1 MEMEKILKH
10 MAWANQEIIGKI
22 NVLPK
27 EALGAYAVNPDWTV
41 GNILRHIGS
50 ASNWYVWRLLDRG
63 TLKPEESKFWE
74 ARLKD
79 ADEEAPL
86 MQDISNVLTILKDSD
101 AWLLEQSL
109 RPDENVPREFQ
120 GEQHVFKRSTIL
132 SQAVHHATEHRAQA
146 VSALEI
152 RGFTSINLDEYDLWN
167 FSIKVE
173 KSA

>member
-1 MEMEKILKH
+1 MDMEKILKH

-22 NVLPK
+22 DELPK
-27 EALGAYAVNPDWTV
+27 EALDAYAVNSEWTV

-50 ASNWYVWRLLDRG
+50 ASNWYVWRLLDREAL
-63 TLKPEESKFWE
+63 TPEENTFWE

-79 ADEEAPL
+79 ADEAAPL

-101 AWLLEQSL
+101 SWLLEQSR
-109 RPDENVPREFQ
+109 RPDADVPREFQ
-120 GEQHVFKRSTIL
+120 GGEHVFKRSTIL

-152 RGFTSINLDEYDLWN
+152 RGFTSINLDEYDFWN
-167 FSIKVE
+167 FSIKVGQ
-173 KSA
+173 

>member
-1 MEMEKILKH
+1 MDMEKILKH

-22 NVLPK
+22 DELPK
-27 EALGAYAVNPDWTV
+27 EALDAYAVNSEWTV

-50 ASNWYVWRLLDRG
+50 ASNWYVWRLLDREAL
-63 TLKPEESKFWE
+63 TPEENTFWE

-79 ADEEAPL
+79 ADEAAPL
-86 MQDISNVLTILKDSD
+86 MQDISNVLAILQDSD
-101 AWLLEQSL
+101 AWLLEQSRL
-109 RPDENVPREFQ
+109 PDADVPREFQ
-120 GEQHVFKRSTIL
+120 GGSHVFKRSTIL

-167 FSIKVE
+167 FSIKVGQ
-173 KSA
+173 

>member
-1 MEMEKILKH
+1 MDMEKVLKH
-10 MAWANQEIIGKI
+10 MSWANQEIIGKI
-22 NVLPK
+22 NELPK

-50 ASNWYVWRLLDRG
+50 ASNWYVWRLLDRE
-63 TLKPEESKFWE
+63 TLTPEENAFWE

-79 ADEEAPL
+79 ADESAPL
-86 MQDISNVLTILKDSD
+86 MQDISNVLAILKDSD
-101 AWLLEQSL
+101 AWLLEQSRL
-109 RPDENVPREFQ
+109 PDADVPREFQ

-152 RGFTSINLDEYDLWN
+152 RGFTEINLDEYDLWN
-167 FSIKVE
+167 FSIRVGQ
-173 KSA
+173 